1 MAWVDADDL
10 SVWAE
15 VRRLVER
22 RVRALIV
29 VGTLVLVVAW
39 VYPYRIGEMGLGET
53 LASWAAFMVRTCGF
67 QIGLG
72 LLVVAV
78 VLGLLRWWKSVL
90 LLVPALVL
98 TLGPSAVSLVGRGEE
113 VSGQTLRVMSFN
125 VMGTNRAHDAVR
137 EEVLRQDP
145 DIVVIQESN
154 NLWHRA
160 LLLRL
165 GRAYPYVTRL
175 SWNEWSGMSLFSRVP
190 VRDVRRVLTGH
201 GRDGLRF
208 AVSIGGEP
216 VVVYAIHPPHPVSPG
231 NVRRAFALFGDLVR
245 AIEDEGGA
253 VMVVGDCNW
262 GMLSPQHGQMV
273 RLGMREAY
281 ARAGSGRGTTW
292 CARGWKRF
300 IPGFRIDHV
309 YVSEGL
315 ACARAWVGE
324 ASGSDHRPMIAEVGW
339 RGDGR

>member
-1 MAWVDADDL
+1 MAWVDSDDL

-15 VRRLVER
+15 VRRRIER

-29 VGTLVLVVAW
+29 LGTLVLVGAW
-39 VYPYRIGEMGLGET
+39 VYPYRFGEMGLGEA

-67 QIGLG
+67 QIGLV
-72 LLVVAV
+72 LVMIGVMLA
-78 VLGLLRWWKSVL
+78 LFRWWTSVL
-90 LLVPALVL
+90 LLVPALVM
-98 TLGPSAVSLVGRGEE
+98 TLGPTVVSLVPRSEE

-125 VMGTNRAHDAVR
+125 VLGVNRAHDAVS
-137 EEVLRQDP
+137 EEILRQDP

-154 NLWHRA
+154 NLWHKA

-175 SWNEWSGMSLFSRVP
+175 SWNDWSGMSVFSRVR
-190 VRDVRRVLTGH
+190 VDDVQRVLTGH
-201 GRDGLRF
+201 GRDALRF
-208 AVSIGGEP
+208 TVAMDGSA
-216 VVVYAIHPPHPVSPG
+216 VVVYAIHPPHPVSVG
-231 NVRRAFALFGDLVR
+231 NVCGAFALFGDLSR

-262 GMLSPQHGQMV
+262 GMLSPQHGEME

-281 ARAGSGRGTTW
+281 AVAGRGRGTTW

-309 YVSEGL
+309 YVSDAL
-315 ACARAWVGE
+315 ACARAWVGD

-339 RGDGR
+339 RGGGR